1 MRPRLPLGLL
11 GRVATQ
17 QVTNRPLW
25 IVNKRLHSTV
35 KFSNDAKGNQ
45 HISSAFSSMIPE
57 QAFVEE
63 TYRQLSPL
71 GFKKENTIPC
81 VSLCRDELTSPLLD
95 IIDRTWRESQVVSN
109 SCTFIMSSLAGMLFL
124 GDTGIAAALDHAPRD
139 EKGIERFVFY
149 VFPHIGFNEKGEV
162 GKLKRYGIPV
172 DSACCGALIGF
183 HTELQQGHLKME
195 TNLNDIEQSLL
206 KQRLLKNIN
215 INQTLPDLVTLTK
228 LAYETV
234 LSDLEGLIHRNLE
247 KKPRMVE
254 YAVLTGVHIHAPL
267 GNFLWP
273 GECYA
278 VTLGDDLATPVKTNL
293 VIK

>member
-1 MRPRLPLGLL
+1 MRNRLPLGLL

-17 QVTNRPLW
+17 KVLNRPLW
-25 IVNKRLHSTV
+25 LANQKRFQSSL
-35 KFSNDAKGNQ
+35 KFSNDPYGNDA
-45 HISSAFSSMIPE
+45 ISRAFAAMIPE
-57 QAFVEE
+57 QEFVEE
-63 TYRQLSPL
+63 TYRQLNPL

-95 IIDRTWRESQVVSN
+95 IIDVTWRESQAVSK
-109 SCTFIMSSLAGMLFL
+109 SSSFIMSSLAGMLFL
-124 GDTGIAAALDHAPRD
+124 GDTGITAAIDHAPRD

-149 VFPHIGFNEKGEV
+149 AFPHIGFNEKGEV

-183 HTELQQGHLKME
+183 HNELQQGHLKME

-215 INQTLPDLVTLTK
+215 INQELPDLITLTK
-228 LAYETV
+228 LAHETV
-234 LSDLEGLIHRNLE
+234 LSDLEGLIHRNIE
-247 KKPRMVE
+247 QKPRVCE
-254 YAVLTGVHIHAPL
+254 YAVITGVHIHAPL

-273 GECYA
+273 GKCYA
-278 VTLGDDLATPVKTNL
+278 VTLGEGANPVKTDI